1 MLGRIAFKNTL
12 KNWRHSLSALLA
24 LGAAFVSL
32 VMFDGYMANI
42 EQIFKD
48 QFRHVQMLGDVLID
62 NKGLWS
68 KAGITEPWKFWVTK
82 EEQAVIRKFL
92 DNHKTSVASVVRTID
107 FQGMVTNGEQSQIFM
122 GRGYDIQEG
131 KKMRGPD
138 FEWNATY
145 GLPLHQ
151 ASDIYAAAMGRGLAR
166 KMGCT
171 LSYSRNFATPI
182 GGFEAFERPFECS
195 TKEIQI
201 STTTP
206 EGQLNAIDLNL
217 FGTIDGGYKDLDDRV
232 LQTSMEA
239 AQSLLNTESVS
250 YVAIELQN
258 GVSAFDF
265 IDSFNQEVGTQF
277 PHLQMQRWQT
287 HQFGDPYTKTMEFL
301 AIFRNFI
308 IIVILV
314 VSTMSVVN
322 TLVKIVKERTREI
335 GTMRSIGFRS
345 RQVAKLFLFESL
357 YLALIGSVIGI
368 VISIIATATINAL
381 NIQYKAGLLAEPIS
395 FKIDFVW
402 QGYLTALALLVT
414 VSLLASY
421 FSTLSILKGKIVDN
435 LVHV

>member
-32 VMFDGYMANI
+32 VMFEGYMGNV
-42 EQIFKD
+42 EQISKD
-48 QFRHVQMLGDVLID
+48 QFRHAQMLGDVLIE

-68 KAGITEPWKFWVTK
+68 KGGISEPWKFWVTK
-82 EEQAVIRKFL
+82 DEQAAIQKFL
-92 DNHKTSVASVVRTID
+92 ENHKTQVNSTVRSID
-107 FQGMVTNGEQSQIFM
+107 YQGMVTNGEQSQIFM
-122 GRGYDIQEG
+122 GRAYDIQEG

-138 FEWNATY
+138 FEWNATF
-145 GLPLHQ
+145 GLPLDRT
-151 ASDIYAAAMGRGLAR
+151 SDIYAAAMGRGLAR
-166 KMGCT
+166 KMGCI
-171 LSYSRNFATPI
+171 LHYSRSFNTPI
-182 GGFEAFERPFECS
+182 GGFEPFERPFECTS
-195 TKEIQI
+195 KEIQI

-232 LQTSMEA
+232 LQTSLEA
-239 AQSLLNTESVS
+239 AQALLDTESVS
-250 YVAIELQN
+250 YVAMELN
-258 GVSAFDF
+258 PGVSAFDF
-265 IDSFNQEVGTQF
+265 IDSFNQEVGARF
-277 PHLQMQRWQT
+277 PNLHMQRWQD
-287 HQFGDPYTKTMEFL
+287 HPFGETYTSTMDFL

-314 VSTMSVVN
+314 VSTLSVVN

-345 RQVAKLFLFESL
+345 QQVARLFLFESL
-357 YLALIGSVIGI
+357 YLALIGSVIGF
-368 VISIIATATINAL
+368 VISIVATLAINAV

-395 FKIDFVW
+395 FHINFVW
-402 QGYLTALALLVT
+402 QGYLTALAMLVT